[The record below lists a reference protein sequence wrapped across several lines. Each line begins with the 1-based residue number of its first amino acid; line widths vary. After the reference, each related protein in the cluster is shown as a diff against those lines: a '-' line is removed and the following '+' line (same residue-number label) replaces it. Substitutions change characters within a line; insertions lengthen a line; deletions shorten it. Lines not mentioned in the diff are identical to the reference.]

1 MVASTGPR
9 FVDLAP
15 YVPAVNNAGLVAFQ
29 AALAGGGSG
38 VFAGDGAEV
47 DTIAEPPAVVEVVSH
62 PDVNY
67 AGEASF
73 CSVLGDGAQ
82 AVSCTERTVP
92 RCSPTRGR
100 R

>member
-1 MVASTGPR
+1 M
-9 FVDLAP
+9 
-15 YVPAVNNAGLVAFQ
+15 
-29 AALAGGGSG
+29 
-38 VFAGDGAEV
+38 FAGDGAEV

-73 CSVLGDGAQ
+73 FGDGAQ